1 MSDTRCSTWHQLK
14 RQASLL
20 VTGTVRYV
28 PGTLSYLTLPRYLLV
43 YARQLYAQY
52 AHVCVMQGQGHHP
65 YHCATATSDSPPHH
79 TDSPRGVECSRYARE
94 EKIQGQARVLLV
106 FLSAQ
111 WEGYFF
117 YLLNEE
123 GYLVLAKGKSIYVY
137 IFLTRL
143 YSTDL
148 R

>member
-1 MSDTRCSTWHQLK
+1 MYALCKVKVTIRITAPQPHRTRRHTTRIRHVEWSAVDIQGRRIFKDKQGSFLFF
-14 RQASLL
+14 
-20 VTGTVRYV
+20 
-28 PGTLSYLTLPRYLLV
+28 YLLN
-43 YARQLYAQY
+43 RK
-52 AHVCVMQGQGHHP
+52 GN
-65 YHCATATSDSPPHH
+65 
-79 TDSPRGVECSRYARE
+79 
-94 EKIQGQARVLLV
+94 
-106 FLSAQ
+106 
-111 WEGYFF
+111 FF

>member
-1 MSDTRCSTWHQLK
+1 MYALCKVKVTIRITAPQPHRTRRHTTRIRHVEWSAVDIQGRRIFKDKQGSFLFF
-14 RQASLL
+14 
-20 VTGTVRYV
+20 
-28 PGTLSYLTLPRYLLV
+28 YLLNGKGFSV
-43 YARQLYAQY
+43 
-52 AHVCVMQGQGHHP
+52 
-65 YHCATATSDSPPHH
+65 
-79 TDSPRGVECSRYARE
+79 
-94 EKIQGQARVLLV
+94 
-106 FLSAQ
+106 
-111 WEGYFF
+111 

>member
-1 MSDTRCSTWHQLK
+1 MYTLCKVRVTIRITAPQPHRSRRHTTRI
-14 RQASLL
+14 R
-20 VTGTVRYV
+20 
-28 PGTLSYLTLPRYLLV
+28 
-43 YARQLYAQY
+43 
-52 AHVCVMQGQGHHP
+52 HVEWSAVDIQG
-65 YHCATATSDSPPHH
+65 
-79 TDSPRGVECSRYARE
+79 RRI
-94 EKIQGQARVLLV
+94 IQGQARVLLV
-106 FLSAQ
+106 FLLAQ

-123 GYLVLAKGKSIYVY
+123 GYLFLAKGKSIYVY